1 MAYAFRSLNCSLQN
15 SLHVFSNS
23 RFETRVFL
31 APHGRIFWQVL
42 FEFTNDTALVEK
54 RRRKE
59 RDLYTSP
66 KLQGLLRGEYMYIMA
81 LSQCKALTLS
91 YFELFTPEFLIY
103 ASLMLDLWQRA
114 SSHYMLLWAVAFK
127 SDKSTWCRV
136 EEKEERGEL
145 YIRY

>member
-1 MAYAFRSLNCSLQN
+1 
-15 SLHVFSNS
+15 
-23 RFETRVFL
+23 
-31 APHGRIFWQVL
+31 
-42 FEFTNDTALVEK
+42 VEK

-103 ASLMLDLWQRA
+103 ASLMLDL
-114 SSHYMLLWAVAFK
+114 
-127 SDKSTWCRV
+127 
-136 EEKEERGEL
+136 
-145 YIRY
+145 